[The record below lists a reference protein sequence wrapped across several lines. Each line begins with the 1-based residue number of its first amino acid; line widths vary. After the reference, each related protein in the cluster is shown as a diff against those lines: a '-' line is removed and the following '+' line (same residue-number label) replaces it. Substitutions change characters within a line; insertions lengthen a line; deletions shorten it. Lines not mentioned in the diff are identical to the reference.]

1 MDLGHYRESLSRC
14 SIMLMHPRE
23 TARDKGTKGESR
35 TRSLPAK
42 HLPRLP
48 LHPQKRR
55 AEKQRASAG
64 MSVTPRDAVPFLH
77 RVRGHFEI
85 CPAATSR
92 PRRARLLT
100 KGCARSLLFL
110 PFPERRLLSTCSG
123 RKKMSSACD
132 GPVLPPSSPSLPG
145 PGARSGSFVGIA
157 RRDPPRRKPRSRDR
171 FPQSVFPDADA
182 AATVYRNRA
191 RLLGCRRLF
200 PRRAAVPRE
209 SHRDG
214 ETGRRTPA

>member
-1 MDLGHYRESLSRC
+1 
-14 SIMLMHPRE
+14 MLDANANPRE
-23 TARDKGTKGESR
+23 TARDKGTEGESR

-100 KGCARSLLFL
+100 RGCARSLLFL

-132 GPVLPPSSPSLPG
+132 GPVLPPPPSPSLSSRAWG
-145 PGARSGSFVGIA
+145 PLGKLRWDRSARSAEEKAAIEGSISPERF
-157 RRDPPRRKPRSRDR
+157 PRR
-171 FPQSVFPDADA
+171 DADA
-182 AATVYRNRA
+182 AATVYRDRA
-191 RLLGCRRLF
+191 RSLGCRRLF